1 MMTDD
6 PTPDVDPSTDL
17 QRIADFVALLSE
29 QMRAQGLTSIDIEI
43 PEARI
48 RLRSEKR
55 GGQGTEPRKTAPVV
69 MVRDEDE
76 DTTSPEDDSQSVYI
90 EAPMIGTFYAA
101 PGPGEP
107 AFVEVGD
114 QIEIGQ
120 TVAIIEAMK
129 IMNEI
134 VSDQSGT
141 VAEILVRNA
150 QAVEYGQPLY
160 RLASE

>member
-6 PTPDVDPSTDL
+6 RTSGSDASTDL
-17 QRIADFVALLSE
+17 QSIADFVALLSE
-29 QMRAQGLTSIDIEI
+29 QMRAHGLTSIDIEI

-55 GGQGTEPRKTAPVV
+55 GGHGGGPRKVAPVV
-69 MVRDEDE
+69 EVDDEE
-76 DTTSPEDDSQSVYI
+76 DDSTSPEDDSQPVYI

-134 VSDQSGT
+134 VSDQAGT
-141 VAEILVRNA
+141 ITDILVRNA
-150 QAVEYGQPLY
+150 QAVEYGQPLF